1 MSKSKE
7 KVRRKNEKQQEAVSS
22 YAKTT
27 PGGFAGVGANI
38 LAITDIYKDA
48 ISVIRPSYLKNI
60 EDIGSALS
68 NLEGI
73 ELTQKYSKVE
83 YEEVTAKLNAVKQE
97 LMSVKEEQ
105 QRQQHEYE
113 EKLYR
118 DRLARYFSK
127 KVIDGIIGGT
137 VKLQIKR
144 RCEMTILNCDIRNF
158 TRFVKELTDPEY
170 LTELLNKYLIDCTQI
185 IHEHGGAVDK
195 YMGDG
200 ILAYFGYL
208 NQGRNTAIDACSAAL
223 QIVKSQNSVLQT
235 WYDRL
240 LRVPEDKY
248 LGIGVGIATG
258 YTYWDYVGIPSR
270 KELTVIGPHVNL
282 ASRLQSGAKP
292 GEILITNVTKGKL
305 KQEFTL
311 GKPDRDVNVKN
322 FDGTIDVYCLTN
334 RPKK

>member
-27 PGGFAGVGANI
+27 LGGLAGVGANVLTI
-38 LAITDIYKDA
+38 ADFYKDA
-48 ISVIRPSYLKNI
+48 ASVIVPSYLKNI
-60 EDIGSALS
+60 ADIGSALS

-73 ELTQKYSKVE
+73 ELAQTYSKTE
-83 YEEVTAKLNAVKQE
+83 YEEVTAKLNKAKQE
-97 LMSVKEEQ
+97 LRKANEEL
-105 QRQQHEYE
+105 QRQQREHE
-113 EKLYR
+113 EKLHR
-118 DRLARYFSK
+118 DHLSRYFSK
-127 KVIDGIIGGT
+127 KTIDGIIGDT
-137 VKLQIKR
+137 IKLKIKR

-158 TRFVKELTDPEY
+158 TRFIKELTDPEY

-208 NQGRNTAIDACSAAL
+208 NQGGNHAIDACKAAL
-223 QIVKSQNSVLQT
+223 QIVENQSSVLQA

-240 LRVPEDKY
+240 LRIPKDKY
-248 LGIGVGIATG
+248 LAIGVGIATG

-270 KELTVIGPHVNL
+270 KELTVIGAHVNL
-282 ASRLQSGAKP
+282 ASHLQSEAKP

-305 KQEFTL
+305 KREFAFD
-311 GKPDRDVNVKN
+311 KPDRDVNVKD
-322 FDGTIDVYCLTN
+322 FDGNIDVYCLTN